1 MQIKRQY
8 IVDESN
14 RRVAVQLDMET
25 FAKIEEAL
33 EDVGLIRAM
42 EEGDLNQDDDETL
55 DLDQAQ
61 LFYRAQVAR
70 Q

>member
-42 EEGDLNQDDDETL
+42 EEVHFNQDDDETL
-55 DLDQAQ
+55 DLEQAQ
-61 LFYRAQVAR
+61 LFYRSQVAR